1 MLNYEDFE
9 EKHFNVEKFLKER
22 LLMFLDDVALPTG
35 GTAKRELVFHS
46 GAVAMIPL
54 TAEGKIVLV
63 KQFRKPLEQV
73 ILEIP
78 AGKIDPGEEN
88 QLETTAMRELEEE
101 TGYRAGQLTYIN
113 SMYLSPG
120 FANEKLALYLATD
133 LQKVENP
140 RPQDEDEI
148 LELYEL
154 TIAEAKAEVAKGT
167 ICDAKT
173 LLLYN
178 TGNCIYC
185 RDSLRRTR
193 NEQRSVSHSDRTS
206 QTQRSRRKRSR
217 TSSAGRAEAGGKA
230 YKRKEKKF
238 RRFIVKKRKTKPI
251 NKSRV
256 GEYSKRRERSTWLNK
271 AIIIVAILLAVV
283 AYIVLNL

>member
-1 MLNYEDFE
+1 M
-9 EKHFNVEKFLKER
+9 
-22 LLMFLDDVALPTG
+22 
-35 GTAKRELVFHS
+35 
-46 GAVAMIPL
+46 
-54 TAEGKIVLV
+54 
-63 KQFRKPLEQV
+63 
-73 ILEIP
+73 
-78 AGKIDPGEEN
+78 
-88 QLETTAMRELEEE
+88 EEE

-206 QTQRSRRKRSR
+206 QTQRAEEKAERRQQEEQKL
-217 TSSAGRAEAGGKA
+217 AEKA

-238 RRFIVKKRKTKPI
+238 RRFIVKKEKQKPI

-271 AIIIVAILLAVV
+271 AIIVAILLAVV

>member
-1 MLNYEDFE
+1 
-9 EKHFNVEKFLKER
+9 
-22 LLMFLDDVALPTG
+22 MFLDDVALPTG

-193 NEQRSVSHSDRTS
+193 NEQGPLVTRTEL
-206 QTQRSRRKRSR
+206 RKR
-217 TSSAGRAEAGGKA
+217 RAE
-230 YKRKEKKF
+230 EKK
-238 RRFIVKKRKTKPI
+238 RNVVSKKSRSWRKKRISEK
-251 NKSRV
+251 
-256 GEYSKRRERSTWLNK
+256 KRNFD
-271 AIIIVAILLAVV
+271 
-283 AYIVLNL
+283 VLS

>member
-1 MLNYEDFE
+1 MVKDMLNYEDFE
-9 EKHFNVEKFLKER
+9 EKTLQRREIFKGKIIDV
-22 LLMFLDDVALPTG
+22 FLDEVALPTG

-173 LLLYN
+173 LFAIQYWELYLL
-178 TGNCIYC
+178 
-185 RDSLRRTR
+185 
-193 NEQRSVSHSDRTS
+193 QRQFKED
-206 QTQRSRRKRSR
+206 TQ
-217 TSSAGRAEAGGKA
+217 
-230 YKRKEKKF
+230 
-238 RRFIVKKRKTKPI
+238 
-251 NKSRV
+251 
-256 GEYSKRRERSTWLNK
+256 
-271 AIIIVAILLAVV
+271 
-283 AYIVLNL
+283 